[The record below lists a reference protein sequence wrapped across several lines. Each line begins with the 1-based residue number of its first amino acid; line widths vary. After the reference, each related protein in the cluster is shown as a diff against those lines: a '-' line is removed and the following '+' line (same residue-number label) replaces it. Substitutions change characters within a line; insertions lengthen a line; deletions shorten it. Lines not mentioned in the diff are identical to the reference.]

1 MKLKEGFI
9 LRQIA
14 DQNIIVPIGDNIQDF
29 NGIINMNESACFLLN
44 LLKNDIT
51 IDKLVSSLCNE
62 YDIDENLAK
71 KDVDEFLNV
80 LKEHNMLEC
89 D

>member
-1 MKLKEGFI
+1 MEFYW
-9 LRQIA
+9 
-14 DQNIIVPIGDNIQDF
+14 IIIDIF